1 MLEGLIRYN
10 NLSKEIYKAE
20 WIQELILGIEL
31 IIVIL
36 IGVAYITLSE
46 RKVMGAMQRRKGP
59 NIVGIYGILQPII
72 DGVKLLIKE
81 ILIPQQSNKINY
93 ILGPT
98 ITLILSLIIWLP
110 IPIGNISGYYK
121 ENSYGII
128 YILAVSSISGFILLY
143 TGWSSNSKYTF
154 LGAIR
159 SIAQLISYEVSFG
172 LIILSVMLLNDSLNL
187 ITILYKQIFIPN
199 FIFLFPIL
207 ILFILSALAET
218 NRPPF
223 DLPEAESELVAGL
236 LTEYGGFAFAALY
249 LAEYA
254 FVQSMS
260 ILTSILFFGT
270 SYLTFFFIFIFI
282 WVRASLPRIRYDQL
296 MNLGWTKILPF
307 SISYLIFILS
317 SSLLL
322 NF

>member
-1 MLEGLIRYN
+1 MTKITGEL
-10 NLSKEIYKAE
+10 A
-20 WIQELILGIEL
+20 LILEL
-31 IIVIL
+31 IIGVL
-36 IGVAYITLSE
+36 IGVAYLTLGE

-59 NIVGIYGILQPII
+59 NIVGPLGILQPII

-98 ITLILSLIIWLP
+98 ITLILSLIIWIP
-110 IPIGNISGYYK
+110 IPIGGIQGFYK
-121 ENSYGII
+121 ENNYSII
-128 YILAVSSISGFILLY
+128 YILAVSSISAFILLY

-172 LIILSVMLLNDSLNL
+172 LIILNVMILNDSLNL
-187 ITILYKQIFIPN
+187 IKIIYKQIYIPN
-199 FIFLFPIL
+199 IIYLFPI
-207 ILFILSALAET
+207 IIIFIISTLAET

-260 ILTSILFFGT
+260 ILSSILFLGST
-270 SYLTFFFIFIFI
+270 YYTIIFIFIFI

-296 MNLGWTKILPF
+296 MNLGWAKILPF
-307 SISYLIFILS
+307 TISYLIFILS
-317 SSLLL
+317 TYLL
-322 NF
+322 FTF

>member
-1 MLEGLIRYN
+1 MSWL
-10 NLSKEIYKAE
+10 K
-20 WIQELILGIEL
+20 ELIGGLEL
-31 IIVIL
+31 IIIVL

-59 NIVGIYGILQPII
+59 NIVGVYGIIQPII
-72 DGVKLLIKE
+72 DGVKLIIKE

-93 ILGPT
+93 IIGPT
-98 ITLILSLIIWLP
+98 ITLILSLIIWIPL
-110 IPIGNISGYYK
+110 PIGNLTGYYK
-121 ENSYGII
+121 ENNYSII
-128 YILAVSSISGFILLY
+128 YILAVSSISAFILLY
-143 TGWSSNSKYTF
+143 TGWASNSKYTF

-172 LIILSVMLLNDSLNL
+172 IILLNVMLTPGGSSFNL
-187 ITILYKQIFIPN
+187 LTIVYNQLFIPN

-207 ILFILSALAET
+207 ILFIISSLAET

-260 ILTSILFFGT
+260 LISSLLFFGS
-270 SYLTFFFIFIFI
+270 SYYTIFFIFLFI
-282 WVRASLPRIRYDQL
+282 WVRASLPRIRFDQL
-296 MNLGWTKILPF
+296 INLGWSKILPF
-307 SISYLIFILS
+307 SISYLIFVLS
-317 SSLLL
+317 LSLTLA
-322 NF
+322 N

>member
-1 MLEGLIRYN
+1 LKNIIICN
-10 NLSKEIYKAE
+10 IVSC
-20 WIQELILGIEL
+20 IEF

-59 NIVGIYGILQPII
+59 NIVGLYGVLQPII

-81 ILIPQQSNKINY
+81 ILIPQQSNKVNY
-93 ILGPT
+93 IIGPT
-98 ITLILSLIIWLP
+98 ITLILSLIIWLV
-110 IPIGNISGYYK
+110 IPLGGLQGYYK
-121 ENSYGII
+121 ESNYSII
-128 YILAVSSISGFILLY
+128 YILAISSISAFILLY

-172 LIILSVMLLNDSLNL
+172 IIILNVMIMNDSLNL
-187 ITILYKQIFIPN
+187 LKILYEQIYIPN
-199 FIFLFPIL
+199 IVFLFPIFF
-207 ILFILSALAET
+207 LFIISALAET

-260 ILTSILFFGT
+260 ILSSILFFGST
-270 SYLTFFFIFIFI
+270 YFTFFFIFVFI

-296 MNLGWTKILPF
+296 MNLGWSKILPF
-307 SISYLIFILS
+307 SISYLIFLLSFSILI
-317 SSLLL
+317 
-322 NF
+322 

>member
-1 MLEGLIRYN
+1 MLGGLI
-10 NLSKEIYKAE
+10 SC
-20 WIQELILGIEL
+20 IEF

-59 NIVGIYGILQPII
+59 NIVGLYGILQPII
-72 DGVKLLIKE
+72 DGIKLLIKE

-93 ILGPT
+93 IIGPT
-98 ITLILSLIIWLP
+98 ITLILSLIIWLV
-110 IPIGNISGYYK
+110 IPIGGIQGFYK
-121 ENSYGII
+121 ESNYSII
-128 YILAVSSISGFILLY
+128 YILAISSISAFILLY

-159 SIAQLISYEVSFG
+159 SISQLVSYEVSFG
-172 LIILSVMLLNDSLNL
+172 IIILNVMIMNDSLNL
-187 ITILYKQIFIPN
+187 LKILYEQIYIPN
-199 FIFLFPIL
+199 IFFLFPIFF
-207 ILFILSALAET
+207 LFVISALAET

-254 FVQSMS
+254 FIQSMS
-260 ILTSILFFGT
+260 ILSSILFFGT
-270 SYLTFFFIFIFI
+270 TYFTFFFIFVFI

-296 MNLGWTKILPF
+296 MNLGWAKILPF

-317 SSLLL
+317 FSILI
-322 NF
+322 

>member
-1 MLEGLIRYN
+1 MN
-10 NLSKEIYKAE
+10 NIGSIG
-20 WIQELILGIEL
+20 IIGNMILVIE
-31 IIVIL
+31 IVIVVL
-36 IGVAYITLSE
+36 IGVAYITLGE
-46 RKVMGAMQRRKGP
+46 RKVMGGMQRRKGP
-59 NIVGIYGILQPII
+59 NIIGIYGILQPII
-72 DGVKLLIKE
+72 DGGKLLIKE

-93 ILGPT
+93 IIGPT
-98 ITLILSLIIWLP
+98 LTLILSIIIWIP
-110 IPIGNISGYYK
+110 IPIGGIQGIYE
-121 ENSYGII
+121 ENNYSII
-128 YILAVSSISGFILLY
+128 YVLAVSSISAFILLY

-154 LGAIR
+154 IGAIR

-172 LIILSVMLLNDSLNL
+172 LIIINIMIINDSLN
-187 ITILYKQIFIPN
+187 ITKILYKQIYIPN
-199 FIFLFPIL
+199 IVVLYPIA
-207 ILFILSALAET
+207 ILFIISSLAET

-260 ILTSILFFGT
+260 ILSSILFFGST
-270 SYLTFFFIFIFI
+270 YFTFFFIFIFI

-296 MNLGWTKILPF
+296 MNLGWAKILPF

-317 SSLLL
+317 YHILLTI
-322 NF
+322 

>member
-1 MLEGLIRYN
+1 MYWL
-10 NLSKEIYKAE
+10 K
-20 WIQELILGIEL
+20 ELIGGLEL
-31 IIVIL
+31 IIIVL

-59 NIVGIYGILQPII
+59 NIVGIYGIIQPII
-72 DGVKLLIKE
+72 DGVKLIIKE

-93 ILGPT
+93 IIGPT
-98 ITLILSLIIWLP
+98 VTLILSLIIWIPL
-110 IPIGNISGYYK
+110 PIGNLTGYYK
-121 ENSYGII
+121 ENNYSII
-128 YILAVSSISGFILLY
+128 YILAVSSISAFILLY

-172 LIILSVMLLNDSLNL
+172 IILLNVMLTPGGSSFNL
-187 ITILYKQIFIPN
+187 LTIIYNQLFIPN

-207 ILFILSALAET
+207 ILFIISSLAET

-260 ILTSILFFGT
+260 LISSLLFFGS
-270 SYLTFFFIFIFI
+270 SYYTIFFIFLFI
-282 WVRASLPRIRYDQL
+282 WVRASLPRIRFDQL
-296 MNLGWTKILPF
+296 INLGWSKILPF
-307 SISYLIFILS
+307 SISYLIFVLS
-317 SSLLL
+317 LSLTLAS
-322 NF
+322 